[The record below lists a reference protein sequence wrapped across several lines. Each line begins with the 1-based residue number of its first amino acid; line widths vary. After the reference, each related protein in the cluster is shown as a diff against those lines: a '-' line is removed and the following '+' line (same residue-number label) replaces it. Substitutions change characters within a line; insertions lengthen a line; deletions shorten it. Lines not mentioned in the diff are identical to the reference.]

1 MGLLD
6 RFIGRKA
13 QDEIGAMI
21 RELNESALR
30 EPNIQ
35 DLSAST
41 AVIWNTLCDGATDTL
56 SQLVVRNS
64 NNRLDWCLKRHRRSI
79 SHDQLLSMY
88 WWMLLYQL
96 LLLQHRGLDG
106 RITKNDLSSL
116 EVTAHQFL
124 ERHVTEFS
132 FPVKPNPW
140 SNQWNRQ
147 FALEAAMDIYNGVYE
162 MLGLFNDLN
171 KRINYVSN
179 FTSATE
185 QNFDDRVNNLRD

>member
-6 RFIGRKA
+6 RFIGRKS
-13 QDEIGAMI
+13 QDEVGKMVQ
-21 RELNESALR
+21 ELNESALR
-30 EPNIQ
+30 EPEIQ
-35 DLSAST
+35 DLSAAT
-41 AVIWNTLCDGATDTL
+41 AVVWNTLCDGATDTL

-64 NNRLDWCLKRHRRSI
+64 DDRMDWGLKRHRRRI
-79 SHDQLLSMY
+79 SHEQLLAMY

-106 RITKNDLSSL
+106 RSTQVELSLL
-116 EVTAHQFL
+116 EATAHQFL

-132 FPVKPNPW
+132 FPTKPNPW
-140 SNQWNRQ
+140 SKQWNRQ
-147 FALEAAMDIYNGVYE
+147 FALEAAMEIYNCVYE

-179 FTSATE
+179 FTSVTE
-185 QNFDDRVNNLRD
+185 QSFDDRVKKLRD

>member
-6 RFIGRKA
+6 RFIGRKS

-35 DLSAST
+35 DLSAAT
-41 AVIWNTLCDGATDTL
+41 TVVWNTLCDGATDTL

-64 NNRLDWCLKRHRRSI
+64 NNRLDWGLKRHRRQI
-79 SHDQLLSMY
+79 NHEQLLTMY
-88 WWMLLYQL
+88 WWMLLYQV

-106 RITKNDLSSL
+106 RSTKDDLPML
-116 EVTAHQFL
+116 EATAHRFL
-124 ERHVTEFS
+124 ARHVTEFS
-132 FPVKPNPW
+132 FPTKPNPW
-140 SNQWNRQ
+140 SDQWNRQ

-185 QNFDDRVNNLRD
+185 QSFDNRAKNLRD

>member
-6 RFIGRKA
+6 RFIGRKS
-13 QDEIGAMI
+13 QGGIGAMI

-30 EPNIQ
+30 EPKIQ
-35 DLSAST
+35 DLSAAT
-41 AVIWNTLCDGATDTL
+41 AVVWNTLCDGATDTL

-64 NNRLDWCLKRHRRSI
+64 NDRLDWGLKRHRRSI

-106 RITKNDLSSL
+106 RTTKDDLLLL

-124 ERHVTEFS
+124 GRHVTEFS
-132 FPVKPNPW
+132 FPTKPNPW
-140 SNQWNRQ
+140 SKQWNRQ
-147 FALEAAMDIYNGVYE
+147 FALEAAMEIYNGVYE
-162 MLGLFNDLN
+162 MF
-171 KRINYVSN
+171 
-179 FTSATE
+179 
-185 QNFDDRVNNLRD
+185 RVVQRSE